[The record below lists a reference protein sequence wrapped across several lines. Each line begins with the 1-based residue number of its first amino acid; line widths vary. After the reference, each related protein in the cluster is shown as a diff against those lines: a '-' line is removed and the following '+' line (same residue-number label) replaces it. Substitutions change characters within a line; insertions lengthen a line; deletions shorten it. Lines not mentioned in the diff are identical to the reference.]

1 MKKSTSPN
9 YLYQI
14 TRGTRVLPDICTQ
27 SVWNKVLPPAAGLD
41 FDHLNHPQMNIHRM
55 KTVKAKW
62 IFVNDDVLMKSTKS
76 WLVRLSK
83 EAASYNCFWVR
94 PTDIE

>member
-1 MKKSTSPN
+1 MKKSTNPN
-9 YLYQI
+9 YIYKI

-27 SVWNKVLPPAAGLD
+27 NVWNKIVEPAAGLD
-41 FDHLNHPQMNIHRM
+41 FNHPQMNIHMM

-62 IFVNDDVLMKSTKS
+62 TFLNEDVLLKSKKS
-76 WLVRLSK
+76 WLVRLPTS
-83 EAASYNCFWVR
+83 APAPQNCFWVR